1 MVGPKLP
8 CARRSMC
15 FPGSLGAMLVTI
27 VIKPVEH
34 LHEFPPARIEPQIPN
49 EKGSWEEGFEISAGT
64 SMHRAS

>member
-1 MVGPKLP
+1 
-8 CARRSMC
+8 
-15 FPGSLGAMLVTI
+15 MLVTI